1 MAGYSCELRV
11 AKGFVEL
18 KYSHYGRSQFG
29 RTNLAEKFGCENQL
43 GKTQNSNWQ
52 NKKFK

>member
-1 MAGYSCELRV
+1 M
-11 AKGFVEL
+11 

-29 RTNLAEKFGCENQL
+29 RTNLAEKYGCENQLGKTKNQL